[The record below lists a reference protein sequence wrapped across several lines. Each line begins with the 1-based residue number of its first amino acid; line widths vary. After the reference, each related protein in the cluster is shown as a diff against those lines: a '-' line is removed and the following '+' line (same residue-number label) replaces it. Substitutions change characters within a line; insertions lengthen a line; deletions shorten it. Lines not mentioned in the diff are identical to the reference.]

1 MMCLFDFNKLSSRTG
16 IALSND
22 ASSYGEVST
31 GFPVLKTAEPQ
42 LDSLSFLSYG
52 GFMAGWAASTTAP
65 LR

>member
-1 MMCLFDFNKLSSRTG
+1 MMCLFDFHKLSSRTG
-16 IALSND
+16 MALSND
-22 ASSYGEVST
+22 ATSYSEVST
-31 GFPVLKTAEPQ
+31 GFPVLKTADSQ

>member
-1 MMCLFDFNKLSSRTG
+1 MCLLDFHKLSSRTG
-16 IALSND
+16 MALSND

-31 GFPVLKTAEPQ
+31 GFPLLKTADPQ

-52 GFMAGWAASTTAP
+52 GFMAGWAASTTAS

>member
-1 MMCLFDFNKLSSRTG
+1 MLCLFDFHKLRTRPG
-16 IALSND
+16 MALSND

-31 GFPVLKTAEPQ
+31 GFPVLKTADPQ

-52 GFMAGWAASTTAP
+52 GFMGGWAASTTAP